1 MIEPWNPWLAILPLV
16 IFIFL
21 VGDVVAPIGSARQK
35 LWGIDWCDRCRQLLH
50 PVSCGLCGVGR
61 WRLSC
66 RCGGVD
72 S

>member
-1 MIEPWNPWLAILPLV
+1 MESLARDFAIYDLHFFGGRSRRAHRECTTKTV
-16 IFIFL
+16 
-21 VGDVVAPIGSARQK
+21 
-35 LWGIDWCDRCRQLLH
+35 GIDWCDRCRQLLH